1 MREID
6 REIRESVLRR
16 PFVDLWR
23 GHRDMLVAVLQ
34 VVSKHRQSKED
45 VPELAYTISSYQLPQ
60 TLS

>member
-6 REIRESVLRR
+6 REIRELVLRR

-34 VVSKHRQSKED
+34 VHVVSKHN
-45 VPELAYTISSYQLPQ
+45 
-60 TLS
+60 

>member
-16 PFVDLWR
+16 PFVDLLQ

-34 VVSKHRQSKED
+34 VVSKHR
-45 VPELAYTISSYQLPQ
+45 
-60 TLS
+60 